1 MEQES
6 GYEFKASLVYR
17 KYHPNQGKTE
27 RLFVDDSGGGN
38 IISSFTI
45 IVLTLFSHR
54 RL

>member
-17 KYHPNQGKTE
+17 KYHPGQGKTE
-27 RLFVDDSGGGN
+27 RFFVEDDGGGN
-38 IISSFTI
+38 IISFTI